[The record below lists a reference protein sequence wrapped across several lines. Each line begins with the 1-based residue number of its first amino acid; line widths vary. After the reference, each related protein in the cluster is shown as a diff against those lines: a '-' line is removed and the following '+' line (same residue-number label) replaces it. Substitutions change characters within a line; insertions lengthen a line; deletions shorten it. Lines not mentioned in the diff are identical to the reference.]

1 VGHHCRPQRI
11 RGDPLSTSASGAIS
25 DHTVD
30 FDPFSEDFFNGAF
43 DTYRRLRD
51 TAPVYYNPKWDFWAL
66 TRYEDVAPATKD
78 HETFSSARGATLDM
92 VQAHDDAIPLPKVII
107 SMDPP
112 EHQKMRRLVSN
123 VFTPRAIAALEDMV
137 RDKVYERVHALDP
150 SSFDVVADFSALF
163 PNEVITTMLGVPKQD
178 RDQIRIWLDL
188 LLERHPGQIATTA
201 EGFDASTKTGIYYY
215 GLVRQR
221 RAEPRDD
228 MISRL
233 IETEVE
239 RDGQVEKLTD
249 VDITGFATMLG
260 GAGAETV
267 TKLVGNAMVAFA
279 DFPDQWQKLQRDRSK
294 IPAAVEELLR
304 YEAPS
309 QYQVRTTTRDVTLHD
324 RTIPAG
330 SAVLLVTGSATR
342 DERMFPHPDRVDID
356 RERKMGFNLAFGYGV
371 HSCLGAALARM
382 ESRIALEAL
391 LDLLPDYEVERAG
404 LRRVAM
410 SNVCGWSNVP
420 VRRKG

>member
-1 VGHHCRPQRI
+1 V
-11 RGDPLSTSASGAIS
+11 SSAIS
-25 DHTVD
+25 IE
-30 FDPFSEDFFNGAF
+30 FDPFSTEFFNGAY

-51 TAPVYYNPKWDFWAL
+51 EAPIYYNATWDFWAL

-78 HETFSSARGATLDM
+78 HETFSSAKGATLDM
-92 VQAHDDAIPLPKVII
+92 VKAHDDAIPVPKVII

-137 RDKVYERVHALDP
+137 REKVYERIEALNP
-150 SSFDVVADFSALF
+150 ESFDVVADFSALF

-178 RDQIRIWLDL
+178 RDQIRVWLDL
-188 LLERHPGQIATTA
+188 LLERHPGEIATTKR
-201 EGFDASTKTGIYYY
+201 GYQASVNTGLYYY
-215 GLVRQR
+215 DLVQQR
-221 RAEPRDD
+221 RAHPKDD

-233 IETEVE
+233 IETEIE
-239 RDGQVEKLTD
+239 RDGVVEKLTD

-279 DFPDQWQKLQRDRSK
+279 DFPAQWRTLRKDRSK

-309 QYQVRTTTRDVTLHD
+309 QYQVRTATRDVTYYGQ
-324 RTIPAG
+324 TIPAG
-330 SAVLLVTGSATR
+330 AAVLLVTGSATR
-342 DERMFPHPDRVDID
+342 DERMFDDPDRLDID
-356 RERKMGFNLAFGYGV
+356 RERKMGFNLAFGYGI

-382 ESRIALEAL
+382 ESRIALDAL
-391 LDLLPDYEVERAG
+391 LDLLPEYEVDRAG
-404 LRRVAM
+404 LQRVAM
-410 SNVCGWSNVP
+410 ANVCGWSNVP
-420 VRRKG
+420 VRRVG

>member
-1 VGHHCRPQRI
+1 MNA
-11 RGDPLSTSASGAIS
+11 TSPE
-25 DHTVD
+25 VD
-30 FDPFSEDFFNGAF
+30 GGPVEFDPFSQDFFDGAY

-51 TAPVYYNPKWDFWAL
+51 EAPIYYNERWDFWAL
-66 TRYEDVAPATKD
+66 TRYDDVTPATKD
-78 HETFSSARGATLDM
+78 HETFSSAKGATLDM
-92 VQAHDDAIPLPKVII
+92 VKAHDDAIPVPKVII

-137 RDKVYERVHALDP
+137 REKVYERIEALNPDQ
-150 SSFDVVADFSALF
+150 FDVVADFSALF
-163 PNEVITTMLGVPKQD
+163 PNEVITTMLGVPKED
-178 RDQIRIWLDL
+178 RDQIRRWLDL
-188 LLERHPGQIATTA
+188 LLERRPGEIAVPR
-201 EGFDASTKTGIYYY
+201 EGYEASMNTGLYYY
-215 GLVRQR
+215 DLVRQR
-221 RAEPRDD
+221 RAAPQDD

-233 IETEVE
+233 IETEIE
-239 RDGQVEKLTD
+239 RDGLVEKLTD

-279 DFPDQWQKLQRDRSK
+279 DFPDQWRKLRADRNR

-309 QYQVRTTTRDVTLHD
+309 QYQIRTATRDVTYHGT
-324 RTIPAG
+324 TIPKDA
-330 SAVLLVTGSATR
+330 AVLLVTGSALR
-342 DERMFPHPDRVDID
+342 DERMFDDPDRLDID

-382 ESRIALEAL
+382 ESRIALDAL
-391 LDLLPDYEVERAG
+391 LDLIPEYEVDRDG

-410 SNVCGWSNVP
+410 SNVCGYSNVP
-420 VRRKG
+420 VRRTS

>member
-1 VGHHCRPQRI
+1 MN
-11 RGDPLSTSASGAIS
+11 SAAPEIS
-25 DHTVD
+25 DGSIE
-30 FDPFSEDFFNGAF
+30 FDPFSADFFNGAY
-43 DTYRRLRD
+43 DTYRHLRD
-51 TAPVYYNPKWDFWAL
+51 EAPIYYSRKWDFWAL
-66 TRYEDVAPATKD
+66 TRYDDVAPATKD
-78 HETFSSARGATLDM
+78 HETFSSGKGATLDM
-92 VQAHDDAIPLPKVII
+92 VKAHDDAIPVPKVII

-137 RDKVYERVHALDP
+137 REKVYERLEALNP
-150 SSFDVVADFSALF
+150 ESFDVVADFSALF

-178 RDQIRIWLDL
+178 RDQIRRWLDL
-188 LLERHPGQIATTA
+188 LLERHPGEIATTKRGY
-201 EGFDASTKTGIYYY
+201 EASMNTGLYYY
-215 GLVRQR
+215 DLVQQR
-221 RAEPRDD
+221 RAKPEDD

-239 RDGQVEKLTD
+239 RDGVVEKLTD

-279 DFPDQWQKLQRDRSK
+279 DFPDQWHTLREDRSK

-309 QYQVRTTTRDVTLHD
+309 QYQVRTATRDVTYYGT
-324 RTIPAG
+324 TIPAG
-330 SAVLLVTGSATR
+330 AAVLLVTGSATR
-342 DERMFPHPDRVDID
+342 DERMFDDPDRLDID
-356 RERKMGFNLAFGYGV
+356 RERKMGFNLAFGYGI

-391 LDLLPDYEVERAG
+391 LDFIPEYEVDRGG

-420 VRRKG
+420 VTSRR

>member
-1 VGHHCRPQRI
+1 VN
-11 RGDPLSTSASGAIS
+11 SATPELADDSIE
-25 DHTVD
+25 
-30 FDPFSEDFFNGAF
+30 FDPFSMDFFNGAY

-51 TAPVYYNPKWDFWAL
+51 QAPLYYNEKWDFWTL
-66 TRYEDVAPATKD
+66 TRYDDVAPATKD

-92 VQAHDDAIPLPKVII
+92 VKAHDDAIPVPKVII

-137 RDKVYERVHALDP
+137 REKVYERLDALNP
-150 SSFDVVADFSALF
+150 ESFDVVADFSALF

-178 RDQIRIWLDL
+178 RDQIRQWLDL
-188 LLERHPGQIATTA
+188 LLERHPGEIATTKRGY
-201 EGFDASTKTGIYYY
+201 EASVNTGLYYY
-215 GLVRQR
+215 GLVQRR
-221 RAEPRDD
+221 RAEPEDD

-233 IETEVE
+233 IETEIE
-239 RDGQVEKLTD
+239 RDGVVEKLTD

-279 DFPDQWQKLQRDRSK
+279 DFPDQWRKLVEDRSK
-294 IPAAVEELLR
+294 VPAAVEELLR

-309 QYQVRTTTRDVTLHD
+309 QYQVRTATRDVTYYGT
-324 RTIPAG
+324 TIPAG

-342 DERMFPHPDRVDID
+342 DERMFDDPDRLDID

-391 LDLLPDYEVERAG
+391 LDLIPDYEVDRAG

-410 SNVCGWSNVP
+410 SNVCGYSNVP
-420 VRRKG
+420 VRKVF

>member
-1 VGHHCRPQRI
+1 MTPTTPHQVSEGH
-11 RGDPLSTSASGAIS
+11 
-25 DHTVD
+25 VE
-30 FDPFSEDFFNGAF
+30 FDPFSEDFFNGAY

-51 TAPVYYNPKWDFWAL
+51 SAPVYYNPKWDFWAL
-66 TRYEDVAPATKD
+66 TRYDDVAPATKD
-78 HETFSSARGATLDM
+78 HETYSSAKGATLDM
-92 VQAHDDAIPLPKVII
+92 VQAHDDAIPVPKVII

-137 RDKVYERVHALDP
+137 REKVYERIDALDP

-163 PNEVITTMLGVPKQD
+163 PNEVITTMLGVPKQA
-178 RDQIRIWLDL
+178 RDQIRIWLDQ
-188 LLERHPGQIATTA
+188 LLERHPGGIATTA
-201 EGFDASTKTGIYYY
+201 AGREGSMKTGLYYY
-215 GLVRQR
+215 DLVQQC

-233 IETEVE
+233 IETEIE

-267 TKLVGNAMVAFA
+267 TKLIGNAVVAFA
-279 DFPDQWQKLQRDRSK
+279 DFPDQWRKLQEDRSK

-309 QYQVRTTTRDVTLHD
+309 QYQVRTATRDVALHGKV
-324 RTIPAG
+324 IPEG
-330 SAVLLVTGSATR
+330 SAVLLITGSATR
-342 DERMFPHPDRVDID
+342 DERMFPDPDRLDID

-382 ESRIALEAL
+382 ESRIALGAL
-391 LDLLPDYEVERAG
+391 LDLLPEYEIDRSG

-410 SNVCGWSNVP
+410 ANVCGWANVP
-420 VRRKG
+420 VRKRG

>member
-1 VGHHCRPQRI
+1 MSATPHRVAGRP
-11 RGDPLSTSASGAIS
+11 
-25 DHTVD
+25 VE
-30 FDPFSEDFFNGAF
+30 FDPFSQDFFDGAY
-43 DTYRRLRD
+43 DTYRRLRNE
-51 TAPVYYNPKWDFWAL
+51 APIYYSSKWDFWAL
-66 TRYEDVAPATKD
+66 TRYDDVAPATKD

-92 VQAHDDAIPLPKVII
+92 VKAHDDAIPVPKVII

-123 VFTPRAIAALEDMV
+123 VFTPRAIAALENMV
-137 RDKVYERVHALDP
+137 REKVYERIDAVNP
-150 SSFDVVADFSALF
+150 EQFDVVADFSALF
-163 PNEVITTMLGVPKQD
+163 PNEVITTMLGVPKAD
-178 RDQIRIWLDL
+178 RDQIRRWLDL
-188 LLERHPGQIATTA
+188 LLERRPGEIAVPRDGY
-201 EGFDASTKTGIYYY
+201 EASVNTGLYYY
-215 GLVRQR
+215 DLVRQR
-221 RAEPRDD
+221 RAGPQDD

-233 IETEVE
+233 IETEIE
-239 RDGQVEKLTD
+239 RDGVVEKLSD

-279 DFPDQWQKLQRDRSK
+279 DFPDQWRKLRDDRSK

-309 QYQVRTTTRDVTLHD
+309 QYQIRTATRDVTYYGT
-324 RTIPAG
+324 TIPKDA
-330 SAVLLVTGSATR
+330 AVLLVTGSALR
-342 DERMFPHPDRVDID
+342 DERMFDDPDRLDID
-356 RERKMGFNLAFGYGV
+356 RDRKMGFNLAFGYGV

-382 ESRIALEAL
+382 ESRIALDAL
-391 LDLLPDYEVERAG
+391 LDLIPEYEVDRDG

-410 SNVCGWSNVP
+410 SNVCGYSNVP

>member
-1 VGHHCRPQRI
+1 M
-11 RGDPLSTSASGAIS
+11 SSAIS
-25 DHTVD
+25 IE
-30 FDPFSEDFFNGAF
+30 FDPFSTEFFNGAY

-51 TAPVYYNPKWDFWAL
+51 EAPIYYNAKWDFWAL

-78 HETFSSARGATLDM
+78 HETFSSAKGATLDM
-92 VQAHDDAIPLPKVII
+92 VKAHDDAIPVPKVII

-137 RDKVYERVHALDP
+137 RDKVYERIEALNP
-150 SSFDVVADFSALF
+150 ASFDVVADFSALF

-178 RDQIRIWLDL
+178 RDQIRLWLDL
-188 LLERHPGQIATTA
+188 LLERQPGEIATTKR
-201 EGFDASTKTGIYYY
+201 GYQASVNTGLYYY
-215 GLVRQR
+215 DLVQQR
-221 RAEPRDD
+221 RARPEDD

-233 IETEVE
+233 IETEIE
-239 RDGQVEKLTD
+239 RDGVVEKLTD

-279 DFPDQWQKLQRDRSK
+279 DFPEQWRKLRDDRSK

-309 QYQVRTTTRDVTLHD
+309 QYQVRTATRDVTYYGT
-324 RTIPAG
+324 TIPAG
-330 SAVLLVTGSATR
+330 GAVLLVTGSATR
-342 DERMFPHPDRVDID
+342 DERMFDDPDRLDID
-356 RERKMGFNLAFGYGV
+356 RDRKMGFNLAFGYGI

-382 ESRIALEAL
+382 ESRIALDAL
-391 LDLLPDYEVERAG
+391 LDLLPEYEVDRDG
-404 LRRVAM
+404 LQRVAM
-410 SNVCGWSNVP
+410 ANVCGWSNVP
-420 VRRKG
+420 VRRVG

>member
-1 VGHHCRPQRI
+1 MTPTTPPEVSEGH
-11 RGDPLSTSASGAIS
+11 
-25 DHTVD
+25 VE
-30 FDPFSEDFFNGAF
+30 FDPFSDDFFNGAY

-51 TAPVYYNPKWDFWAL
+51 NTPVYYNSKWDFWAL
-66 TRYEDVAPATKD
+66 TRYDDVASATKD
-78 HETFSSARGATLDM
+78 HETYSSAKGATLDM
-92 VQAHDDAIPLPKVII
+92 VQAHDDAIPVPNVII

-123 VFTPRAIAALEDMV
+123 VFTPRAIAALEDVV
-137 RDKVYERVHALDP
+137 REKVYERVDALDP

-188 LLERHPGQIATTA
+188 LLERHPGGIATTA
-201 EGFDASTKTGIYYY
+201 AGREASMKTGLYYY
-215 GLVRQR
+215 DLVQQR

-279 DFPDQWQKLQRDRSK
+279 DFPDQWQKLQKDRTK
-294 IPAAVEELLR
+294 VPAAIEELLR

-309 QYQVRTTTRDVTLHD
+309 QYQVRTATRDVTLHGS
-324 RTIPAG
+324 TIPAG

-342 DERMFPHPDRVDID
+342 DERMFPDPDRLDID
-356 RERKMGFNLAFGYGV
+356 RERRMGFNLAFGYGV

-391 LDLLPDYEVERAG
+391 LDLLPDYEVDRGG

-410 SNVCGWSNVP
+410 ANVCGWSNVP
-420 VRRKG
+420 VRRRQRA